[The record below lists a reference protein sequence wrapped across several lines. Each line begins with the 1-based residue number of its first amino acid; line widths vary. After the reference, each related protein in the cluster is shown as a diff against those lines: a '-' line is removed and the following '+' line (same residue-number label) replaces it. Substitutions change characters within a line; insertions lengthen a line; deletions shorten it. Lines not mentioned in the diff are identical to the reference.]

1 MGEPIISPW
10 IFYIAGVLHC
20 FNFIVVFSMF
30 VSLIFSLVCIITIND
45 CTSTQE
51 QIDGCKIGLKM
62 GLCTA
67 LITLMLFVFVPS
79 STTYYQMVVANY
91 VTYERVEVV
100 KEGLQDIFDK
110 IIETAQELQQR
121 R

>member
-20 FNFIVVFSMF
+20 FNAFVAVLMF
-30 VSLIFSLVCIITIND
+30 LSVIFSIVCAVMIND
-45 CTSTQE
+45 DTASNDVKE
-51 QIDGCKIGLKM
+51 SVRIGLKRGVIIAVVTIM
-62 GLCTA
+62 SF
-67 LITLMLFVFVPS
+67 IFVPS
-79 STTYYQMVVANY
+79 SKTYYQMVVANY

-100 KEGLQDIFDK
+100 KEGLQDIFNK

>member
-10 IFYIAGVLHC
+10 IFYIAGVLRC
-20 FNFIVVFSMF
+20 FNAIVTFSMF
-30 VSLIFSLVCIITIND
+30 VSFIFSFVCIIIIDD

-51 QIDGCKIGLKM
+51 RIDDCKIRLKR

-67 LITLMLFVFVPS
+67 LITLMLFIFVPS

-91 VTYERVEVV
+91 VTYERVYEI
-100 KEGLQDIFDK
+100 KDSIESIFDK
-110 IIETAQELQQR
+110 IIETAKELQQR
-121 R
+121 G

>member
-20 FNFIVVFSMF
+20 FNAIVIFSMC
-30 VSLIFSLVCIITIND
+30 VSFIFILACIITIND

-51 QIDGCKIGLKM
+51 QIDACKIGLKR

-67 LITLMLFVFVPS
+67 LITLMLVVFVPS

-91 VTYERVEVV
+91 VTYECVYEI
-100 KEGLQDIFDK
+100 KDSIESIFNK
-110 IIETAQELQQR
+110 IIEIAQELQQR

>member
-20 FNFIVVFSMF
+20 FNAIVTFSMV

-45 CTSTQE
+45 CTSTQKAV
-51 QIDGCKIGLKM
+51 DDCKIGLKR

-91 VTYERVEVV
+91 VTYERVYEI
-100 KEGLQDIFDK
+100 KDNIESIFDK
-110 IIETAQELQQR
+110 IIETARELQQR

>member
-20 FNFIVVFSMF
+20 FNAFVVVLMF
-30 VSLIFSLVCIITIND
+30 LSVIFSIVCAVTIND
-45 CTSTQE
+45 NTAPNDVKESAR
-51 QIDGCKIGLKM
+51 IGLKRGVIIAVATIM
-62 GLCTA
+62 SF
-67 LITLMLFVFVPS
+67 IFVPS

-91 VTYERVEVV
+91 VTYERVYEI
-100 KEGLQDIFDK
+100 KDSIESIFDK